1 MPLRARGFHGTDL
14 YSAPT
19 ACGRKRFFLELR
31 SVLPSHV
38 RSRRRG
44 IGHVASN
51 LRHDALVEGSS
62 TFEVRNVPA
71 THVAVGL
78 SATVFKVGD
87 AKRVLRRFEK
97 VCIRCTALFRYHVS
111 MSPTAKWIFPASL
124 GPSLARS
131 RSRM

>member
-1 MPLRARGFHGTDL
+1 MPLRARGFHGTEL

-19 ACGRKRFFLELR
+19 ACGRKAFFLELL

-87 AKRVLRRFEK
+87 AKRVFRRFEK
-97 VCIRCTALFRYHVS
+97 VLNQVHGVIQIPRIHVANGEVDFS
-111 MSPTAKWIFPASL
+111 GKLGAKPRKI
-124 GPSLARS
+124 
-131 RSRM
+131 

>member
-1 MPLRARGFHGTDL
+1 MPLRARGFHGMEL

-19 ACGRKRFFLELR
+19 ACGRKAFFLELL

-44 IGHVASN
+44 IGHVPSN

-62 TFEVRNVPA
+62 TFEVRNVSA

-87 AKRVLRRFEK
+87 SRKS
-97 VCIRCTALFRYHVS
+97 CIRCTALFRYHVS